1 MSDSRVL
8 RDREKALEDQFFQ
21 KQNEKLKQKLRER
34 QNRDNLEVELSRIKV
49 FANAET
55 LDRMIELGLNV
66 DTWAA
71 VSLVPLVEVAWA
83 DGKIDQNER
92 KAVLTA
98 AEANGV
104 LPGSPSHQLLT
115 GWLEAKPN
123 PLLVE
128 TWRGYV
134 QQLCTQIPPAEQHA
148 LRDEL
153 IGRARHVAESA
164 GGFLGLGNKVSPAEE
179 AMLAKLAGA
188 FDS

>member
-1 MSDSRVL
+1 VSDSRVL

-21 KQNEKLKQKLRER
+21 RHNEELKQKLRDK
-34 QNRDNLEVELSRIKV
+34 QNREELQGELSRIKV
-49 FANAET
+49 FANEET
-55 LDRMIELGLNV
+55 LDRMIELGLNI

-83 DGKIDQNER
+83 SGRVEAKER
-92 KAVLTA
+92 TAVLTA

-115 GWLEAKPN
+115 SWLETKPDTR
-123 PLLVE
+123 LLE
-128 TWRGYV
+128 TWAGYV
-134 QQLCTQIPPAEQHA
+134 KQLCTQLAPAERHA

-153 IGRARHVAESA
+153 IGRARHVAEAA

-179 AMLAKLAGA
+179 AALEKLSGA